1 MARTLVNAHQLGP
14 FSGSSATEV
23 VFNKGTY
30 SAGLSMDSGSVTD
43 VSALSFD
50 GGGTLQYS
58 NSQIQLEGAV
68 RTTGALTVEGNL
80 VVNGNTLTIES
91 STIAVEDSMIELAKD
106 NSLADSLDIGMYG
119 AASGSS
125 GATEYF
131 GLFRDATDGKFKL
144 FKENQAQP
152 TSTVNTGGTGYA
164 PGDLLLGDLEV
175 DELAVSGDVV
185 LTGGGSLEHTA
196 GSTAL
201 TITSAG
207 HISKIGQST
216 PSDGYSLQW
225 DNANSKAVWANAAG
239 DISAD
244 GDLVSYSG
252 GVFSTIAAHVTS
264 SARLSVSTDPNSFI
278 SYNSATG
285 VFDVV
290 DAAFSGSLGASI
302 SVVDNSAA
310 GHGALSFNGT
320 NGVFTYEGVSV
331 AEIRGDVSRDVTQN
345 VLSYNAGTG
354 VFGIVAAGLT
364 SSARQAIAI
373 AAGENMLDYNS
384 ATGVLGIGAVGM
396 SASVRVMSSIE
407 AGENILT
414 YNSATGVH
422 GIGAVGMSASVRGMF
437 SPGGDLITYDAPS
450 GVIGLSAVAFSASS
464 DVRFD
469 AKLAASDTADLSE
482 GTNLYYTNE
491 RVDDRLAAVISGGD
505 GLLAVYDDDAG
516 TFDIA
521 VQVTGAVGIDGDKIG
536 LSGSMAGDGLR
547 SEGGANSLSALHVNA
562 DESTL
567 TVSSDALEI
576 KNLGVTLAKMAANS
590 IDSDQYVD
598 GSIDLIH
605 MSANSVDSD
614 QYVDGSIDLIHMSDN
629 SVDSD
634 QYVDGSIDEVHLGD
648 NQVTLAKMAG
658 IARGSILIGDAS
670 GDPATL
676 ANGAAHQFLQSDGTD
691 TAYVSMSGDAT
702 LAAGAITIAD
712 NAVTLAK
719 MAGIARGSVII
730 GDNGGDPATLA
741 RGSAHQFLQSDGTDI
756 TYVSMSGDATL
767 AAGVLTIAAN
777 AIQTGMVHDD
787 VATEL
792 AGAGLIAAS
801 GVMAI
806 DFARE
811 TYIGSSASG
820 YTSATRTFA
829 LTSAPVLNSEQV
841 FLNGQLLH
849 KGADLSNG
857 DYTLSSTTLVL
868 HADLALDADDVAQVR
883 YLK

>member
-1 MARTLVNAHQLGP
+1 MN
-14 FSGSSATEV
+14 SSSI
-23 VFNKGTY
+23 G
-30 SAGLSMDSGSVTD
+30 GLSQI
-43 VSALSFD
+43 AFD
-50 GGGTLQYS
+50 GGGTVQFS

-80 VVNGNTLTIES
+80 VVNGTTVTIES
-91 STIAVEDSMIELAKD
+91 STIAVEDPMIELAKD
-106 NSLADSLDIGMYG
+106 NTAADSLDIGIYG

-125 GATEYF
+125 GNTEYF

-164 PGDLLLGDLEV
+164 PGDLLLGDLEI

-185 LTGGGSLEHTA
+185 LSGGGSLEYSA
-196 GSTAL
+196 GNAAL
-201 TITSAG
+201 SISSAG

-216 PSDGYSLQW
+216 PTDGYSLQW
-225 DNANSKAVWANAAG
+225 DAGNSKVVWANAAG

-244 GDLVSYSG
+244 GDLVSVSG
-252 GVFSTIAAHVTS
+252 GVISTIAAHVTS
-264 SARLSVSTDPNSFI
+264 SARLSVSTDPDSFI

-345 VLSYNAGTG
+345 VLSYNSGTG

-364 SSARQAIAI
+364 SSARQAIAV
-373 AAGENMLDYNS
+373 AAGENMLDYNP

-407 AGENILT
+407 AGENMLT
-414 YNSATGVH
+414 YNNATGVF
-422 GIGAVGMSASVRGMF
+422 GIGAAGMSASV
-437 SPGGDLITYDAPS
+437 DL
-450 GVIGLSAVAFSASS
+450 
-464 DVRFD
+464 RFD
-469 AKLAASDTADLSE
+469 AKLAASDTGDLSE
-482 GTNLYYTNE
+482 GSTNLYFTDE

-505 GLLAVYDDDAG
+505 GLIAVYDDGAG
-516 TFDIA
+516 TFDLA
-521 VQVTGAVGIDGDKIG
+521 VQVSGAIGIVGDKLGI
-536 LSGSMAGDGLR
+536 SGSVAGDALR
-547 SEGGANSLSALHVNA
+547 FDGGSLSLSALHVTA
-562 DESTL
+562 DESTIE
-567 TVSSDALEI
+567 VAADALQI

-590 IDSDQYVD
+590 VDSDQYVD

-614 QYVDGSIDLIHMSDN
+614 QYVDGSIDEI
-629 SVDSD
+629 
-634 QYVDGSIDEVHLGD
+634 HLGD

-658 IARGSILIGDAS
+658 IARGSILIGDS
-670 GDPATL
+670 GGNPATL

-691 TAYVSMSGDAT
+691 TAYVAMSGDAT
-702 LAAGAITIAD
+702 LAAGVITIAD
-712 NAVTLAK
+712 NAVTIAK

-741 RGSAHQFLQSDGTDI
+741 AGSAHQFLQSDGTDI

-811 TYIGSSASG
+811 TYVGSSAAG
-820 YTSATRTFA
+820 YTSATQTFV
-829 LTSAPVLNSEQV
+829 LTTAPVANSEQV
-841 FLNGQLLH
+841 FLNGQLLQ
-849 KGADLSNG
+849 KGADLTAG
-857 DYTLSSTTLVL
+857 DYTLSGTSLVF
-868 HADLALDADDVAQVR
+868 HAELALDADDVAQVR

>member
-1 MARTLVNAHQLGP
+1 MARTLVNAHQLAP

-30 SAGLSMDSGSVTD
+30 STGLSMDSGSVTD

-164 PGDLLLGDLEV
+164 PGDLLLGDLEI

-185 LTGGGSLEHTA
+185 LSGGGSLEYSA
-196 GSTAL
+196 GNAAL
-201 TITSAG
+201 SISSAG

-216 PSDGYSLQW
+216 PTDGYSLQW
-225 DNANSKAVWANAAG
+225 DAGNSKVVWANAAG

-244 GDLVSYSG
+244 GDLVSVSG
-252 GVFSTIAAHVTS
+252 GVISTIAAHVTS

-345 VLSYNAGTG
+345 VLSYNSGTG

-364 SSARQAIAI
+364 SSARQAIAV
-373 AAGENMLDYNS
+373 AAGENILDYNP

-407 AGENILT
+407 AGENMLT
-414 YNSATGVH
+414 YNNATGVF
-422 GIGAVGMSASVRGMF
+422 GIGAAGMSASV
-437 SPGGDLITYDAPS
+437 DL
-450 GVIGLSAVAFSASS
+450 
-464 DVRFD
+464 RFD
-469 AKLAASDTADLSE
+469 AKLAASDTGDLSE
-482 GTNLYYTNE
+482 GVNLYYTDARWDTKMTAADSDDLSEGSTNLYFTDE

-505 GLLAVYDDDAG
+505 GLIAVYDDGAG
-516 TFDIA
+516 TFDLA
-521 VQVTGAVGIDGDKIG
+521 VQVSGAIGIVGDKLGI
-536 LSGSMAGDGLR
+536 SGSVAGDALR
-547 SEGGANSLSALHVNA
+547 FDGGSLSLSALHVTA
-562 DESTL
+562 DESTIE
-567 TVSSDALEI
+567 VAADALQI

-590 IDSDQYVD
+590 VDSDQYVD

-614 QYVDGSIDLIHMSDN
+614 QYVDGSIDEI
-629 SVDSD
+629 
-634 QYVDGSIDEVHLGD
+634 HLGD

-658 IARGSILIGDAS
+658 IARGSILIGDS
-670 GDPATL
+670 GGNPATL

-691 TAYVSMSGDAT
+691 TAYVAMSGDAT
-702 LAAGAITIAD
+702 LAAGVITIAD
-712 NAVTLAK
+712 NAVTIAK

-741 RGSAHQFLQSDGTDI
+741 AGSAHQFLQSDGTDI

-811 TYIGSSASG
+811 TYVGSSAAG
-820 YTSATRTFA
+820 YTSATQTFV
-829 LTSAPVLNSEQV
+829 LTTAPVANSEQV
-841 FLNGQLLH
+841 FLNGQLLQ
-849 KGADLSNG
+849 KGADLTAG
-857 DYTLSSTTLVL
+857 DYTLSGTSLVF
-868 HADLALDADDVAQVR
+868 HAELALDADDVAQVR

>member
-1 MARTLVNAHQLGP
+1 MVTLCHTLAE
-14 FSGSSATEV
+14 FSQQS
-23 VFNKGTY
+23 
-30 SAGLSMDSGSVTD
+30 LLSVTD
-43 VSALSFD
+43 
-50 GGGTLQYS
+50 
-58 NSQIQLEGAV
+58 NS
-68 RTTGALTVEGNL
+68 
-80 VVNGNTLTIES
+80 
-91 STIAVEDSMIELAKD
+91 D
-106 NSLADSLDIGMYG
+106 
-119 AASGSS
+119 
-125 GATEYF
+125 
-131 GLFRDATDGKFKL
+131 
-144 FKENQAQP
+144 
-152 TSTVNTGGTGYA
+152 
-164 PGDLLLGDLEV
+164 
-175 DELAVSGDVV
+175 
-185 LTGGGSLEHTA
+185 
-196 GSTAL
+196 
-201 TITSAG
+201 
-207 HISKIGQST
+207 
-216 PSDGYSLQW
+216 
-225 DNANSKAVWANAAG
+225 
-239 DISAD
+239 
-244 GDLVSYSG
+244 
-252 GVFSTIAAHVTS
+252 
-264 SARLSVSTDPNSFI
+264 
-278 SYNSATG
+278 
-285 VFDVV
+285 
-290 DAAFSGSLGASI
+290 
-302 SVVDNSAA
+302 A
-310 GHGALSFNGT
+310 GHGALTFNGT
-320 NGVFTYEGVSV
+320 NGVFTYEGVSA

-345 VLSYNAGTG
+345 VLSYNSGTG

-364 SSARQAIAI
+364 SSARQAIAV
-373 AAGENMLDYNS
+373 AAGENILDYNP

-396 SASVRVMSSIE
+396 SASVRLMSSIE

-505 GLLAVYDDDAG
+505 GLLAVYDDAAG

-547 SEGGANSLSALHVNA
+547 SEGGANSLSALHVTA
-562 DESTL
+562 DESTIE
-567 TVSSDALEI
+567 VSSDALQI

-590 IDSDQYVD
+590 VDSDQYVD

-648 NQVTLAKMAG
+648 NQ
-658 IARGSILIGDAS
+658 
-670 GDPATL
+670 
-676 ANGAAHQFLQSDGTD
+676 
-691 TAYVSMSGDAT
+691 
-702 LAAGAITIAD
+702 
-712 NAVTLAK
+712 VTLAK